1 MSVKKLQII
10 TPIVTTVNKKYG
22 DVEITLTDLGI
33 EAELAKKADKDHEH
47 DYAKSNKPGGIATSA
62 DSLSISAGTNIQPV
76 YFQDGVPIAINYT
89 IESSV
94 PKDAV
99 FTDTTYET
107 GTSSTLG
114 ITKLYDST
122 GTNTDGTMTQASLKK
137 ALDNKITPS
146 ITVDYTLIASDW
158 TNDEAPYVYSITVE
172 GVTSNSNQEI
182 IPAVNVTTE
191 QLAAMQSADIHD
203 GGQSENTI
211 ILKAYGVKPTI
222 DLPMRIILRG
232 D

>member
-10 TPIVTTVNKKYG
+10 TPIVTTVNNEYG
-22 DVEITLTDLGI
+22 DVKITLEGLGI
-33 EAELAKKADKDHEH
+33 KAKLDEKADWGHEH
-47 DYAKSNKPGGIATSA
+47 NYAKSDEPSGVATSA
-62 DSLSISAGTNIQPV
+62 DSLSISAGSNIQPV
-76 YFQDGVPIAINYT
+76 YFKDGIPTSIDYT
-89 IESSV
+89 IETSV

-107 GTSSTLG
+107 GTSSTFG
-114 ITKLYDST
+114 ISKLYDST
-122 GTNTDGTMTQASLKK
+122 GTNIDGTMTQASLKE

-146 ITVDYTLIASDW
+146 ITDDYTLVVSNW
-158 TNDEAPYVYSITVE
+158 ENDEAPYVYSITVD

-182 IPAVNVTTE
+182 IPAIDVTTE

-203 GGQSENTI
+203 GGQSANTI